1 MAGEK
6 NKKAERNEDSGFAV
20 FPAKRLKPEYFY
32 KAGFLKKE
40 RCVPRLDFSP
50 AFFYKSL
57 MHPGWVSI

>member
-40 RCVPRLDFSP
+40 RCVPRLDF
-50 AFFYKSL
+50 
-57 MHPGWVSI
+57 HPLSFTGQ